1 MFASFAFFI
10 RNYSKKRNRDTPIAL
25 KVFAGK
31 HRLYR
36 RFLTWLFDTNLN
48 RALCQKNL
56 QES

>member
-25 KVFAGK
+25 KVFAGSID
-31 HRLYR
+31 YIAAY
-36 RFLTWLFDTNLN
+36 LTWLFDTNLN